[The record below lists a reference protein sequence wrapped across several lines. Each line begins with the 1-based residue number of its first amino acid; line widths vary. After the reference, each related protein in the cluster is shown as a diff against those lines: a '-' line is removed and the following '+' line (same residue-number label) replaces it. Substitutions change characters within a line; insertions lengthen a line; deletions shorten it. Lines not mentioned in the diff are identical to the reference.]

1 MNELT
6 LTLALLGVIAACAVS
21 LTVCVLTTARELRNA
36 LRRLDAVL
44 PEAEGALREARHALR
59 QTRRLLARGHNAT
72 RHVET
77 VVLRAC
83 EVASE
88 ALERLGRVREAATH
102 FFTMRTRNGTRG
114 EPRFQHRRGS

>member
-1 MNELT
+1 MMGSSLSV
-6 LTLALLGVIAACAVS
+6 ALLGVIAVCAIA
-21 LTVCVLTTARELRNA
+21 LTVCVLATAQELRDA

-59 QTRRLLARGHNAT
+59 QTRRLLSRGHNAT
-72 RHVET
+72 RHVEA

-83 EVASE
+83 EVASG

-102 FFTMRTRNGTRG
+102 LFTMSTRNGARG
-114 EPRFQHRRGS
+114 EPRPHHRRGS

>member
-1 MNELT
+1 MMDPSLNS
-6 LTLALLGVIAACAVS
+6 ALLVVIAACAVA
-21 LTVCVLTTARELRNA
+21 LTVCVLTTAREFRNA

-59 QTRRLLARGHNAT
+59 QTRRLLSRGDSAT
-72 RHVET
+72 RHVEA

-83 EVASE
+83 EVASG
-88 ALERLGRVREAATH
+88 ALERLSRVREAATH
-102 FFTMRTRNGTRG
+102 LFTMSTRNGTRG